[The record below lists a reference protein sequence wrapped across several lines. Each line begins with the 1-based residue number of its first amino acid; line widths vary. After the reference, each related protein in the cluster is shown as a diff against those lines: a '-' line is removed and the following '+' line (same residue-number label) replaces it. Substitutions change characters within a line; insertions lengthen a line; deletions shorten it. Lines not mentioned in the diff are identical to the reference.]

1 MRASLQIVGEWSD
14 VRTGVPDGRSIN
26 YSREYIKMECCT
38 MIRVQI
44 CAKRIFTRIGNGC
57 YNKHYNVWEEKTMA
71 KTSAAQQRAVH
82 KYVKNNYD
90 RLELSVPKGEKAAIQ
105 QAAKQAGQSVNAYIY
120 EAVCARMQQENA
132 MSDTPGVVKK
142 LVRDTDPV
150 E

>member
-1 MRASLQIVGEWSD
+1 
-14 VRTGVPDGRSIN
+14 
-26 YSREYIKMECCT
+26 
-38 MIRVQI
+38 
-44 CAKRIFTRIGNGC
+44 
-57 YNKHYNVWEEKTMA
+57 MA

-90 RLELSVPKGEKAAIQ
+90 RLELSVPKGEKVTIQ

-132 MSDTPGVVKK
+132 MSNTPWVVQN
-142 LVRDTDPV
+142 LEGDTDSV

>member
-1 MRASLQIVGEWSD
+1 
-14 VRTGVPDGRSIN
+14 
-26 YSREYIKMECCT
+26 
-38 MIRVQI
+38 
-44 CAKRIFTRIGNGC
+44 
-57 YNKHYNVWEEKTMA
+57 MA

-90 RLELSVPKGEKAAIQ
+90 RLELSVPKGEKVAIQ

-132 MSDTPGVVKK
+132 MSDTPGVVKN
-142 LVRDTDPV
+142 LEGDADSV

>member
-1 MRASLQIVGEWSD
+1 
-14 VRTGVPDGRSIN
+14 
-26 YSREYIKMECCT
+26 
-38 MIRVQI
+38 
-44 CAKRIFTRIGNGC
+44 
-57 YNKHYNVWEEKTMA
+57 MA

-120 EAVCARMQQENA
+120 EAVCARMQQENS
-132 MSDTPGVVKK
+132 MSDTPGVVKN

>member
-1 MRASLQIVGEWSD
+1 
-14 VRTGVPDGRSIN
+14 
-26 YSREYIKMECCT
+26 
-38 MIRVQI
+38 
-44 CAKRIFTRIGNGC
+44 
-57 YNKHYNVWEEKTMA
+57 MA

-90 RLELSVPKGEKAAIQ
+90 RLELSVPKGEKVPIQ

-132 MSDTPGVVKK
+132 MSDTPGGVKN
-142 LVRDTDPV
+142 LEGDTDPI